1 MGIVL
6 NHTMLRV
13 RDPQVSVQF
22 YQEHFGM
29 KMVRKFD
36 FPDGRFSLYFLA
48 PTDGAEDSSSLD
60 WIPKQKGLLELTHNW
75 GTETDPDFAGY
86 HNGNKDPRGFGHI
99 CFSVP
104 EVNAFCNQLIEKDV
118 PFVKRPNDGSMKGI
132 AFVADPDG
140 YWVEII
146 DEESFVSV
154 VS

>member
-1 MGIVL
+1 MSIVL

-13 RDPQVSVQF
+13 RDPQISLRF
-22 YQEHFGM
+22 YGEHFGM
-29 KMVRKFD
+29 KMVNKFD
-36 FPDGRFSLYFLA
+36 FPQGKFSLYFLA
-48 PTDGAEDSSSLD
+48 PADSDESSSDLD

-75 GTETDPDFAGY
+75 GTEGDADFPGY
-86 HNGNKDPRGFGHI
+86 HNGNSEPRGFGHI

-104 EVNAFCNQLIEKDV
+104 DVNTFCETLIAKDV
-118 PFVKRPNDGSMKGI
+118 TFVKRPNDGSMKGI

-146 DEESFVSV
+146 DKASFASV